1 MKKIFLQLFS
11 SFIELFR
18 GEMTNPFIYSV
29 EGLLL
34 GLATGPICLATC
46 GPVYA
51 PYLMQKSHS
60 TLRSII
66 TLLQISA
73 GRFVTYLVIGLSAGA
88 LGTQIATLPKVW
100 LTVASYVLFSVVL
113 IISSIRTGKCDV
125 GCHLAGWT
133 RFAEVP
139 FILGMATGLSF
150 CPSFLLAVTKA
161 VDHGGLFAGAF
172 LFGAFF
178 IGTTIYFI
186 PIVLFGVIGKTY
198 RLRMIG
204 RIASFAVA
212 LWFLFQAIMLMLVR

>member
-1 MKKIFLQLFS
+1 MA
-11 SFIELFR
+11 
-18 GEMTNPFIYSV
+18 NPFIYLI

-51 PYLMQKSHS
+51 PYLMQKSHT
-60 TLRSII
+60 TLRSIV

-73 GRFVTYLVIGLSAGA
+73 GRFLTYLIIGLSAGA
-88 LGTQIATLPKVW
+88 LGTQIASLPKVW
-100 LTVASYVLFSVVL
+100 LTAVAYVLFSVVL
-113 IISSIRTGKCDV
+113 TTSAIRTGKCDV
-125 GCHLAGWT
+125 GCRPAGWT
-133 RFAEVP
+133 KFAEVP
-139 FILGMATGLSF
+139 FVLGMATGFSF

-172 LFGAFF
+172 LFMAFF
-178 IGTTIYFI
+178 IGTTVYFI
-186 PIVLFGVIGKTY
+186 PIVLFGIIGKTY

-212 LWFLFQAIMLMLVR
+212 IWFIFQAIMMFVG